1 MKNRY
6 SWNFLV
12 PEFSILEYS
21 VWKFSVLGFYFPENS
36 GIPVGSPIAKVGS
49 GCLLK
54 ILKRMSMMLPK
65 VSKVEM
71 LTLP

>member
-36 GIPVGSPIAKVGS
+36 GIRKKDNNLLPLPFIA
-49 GCLLK
+49 CD
-54 ILKRMSMMLPK
+54 LPGTT
-65 VSKVEM
+65 ER
-71 LTLP
+71 

>member
-1 MKNRY
+1 MTNWY

-36 GIPVGSPIAKVGS
+36 GIRLCVCYGIVATY
-49 GCLLK
+49 CLPTSQHCK
-54 ILKRMSMMLPK
+54 
-65 VSKVEM
+65 
-71 LTLP
+71 